1 MVYFHEVQRPRQ
13 LWIAVVVIG
22 IAVFMWYAFIVQIGF
37 GRAVGDN
44 PMPDA
49 LVVLLWLVFGMG
61 FPALW
66 WIVRLEVRVE
76 EDALVIAYVPF
87 VRRAIAYH
95 TIRAVRP
102 MAYRPVAEF
111 SGWGI
116 RMWLRRERVAYS
128 VSGDQGVELVL
139 RDERTIVIGSQ
150 RPERL
155 ADAITARLL

>member
-1 MVYFHEVQRPRQ
+1 MYFREVQKPRQ
-13 LWIAVVVIG
+13 LWIAVIVIG
-22 IAVFMWYAFIVQIGF
+22 IAAFMWYAFIMQIVL
-37 GRAVGDN
+37 GRTVGAN

-49 LVVLLWLVFGMG
+49 LAVLFWLIFGIG
-61 FPALW
+61 FPAVW
-66 WIVRLEVRVE
+66 WIVRLDVRVG
-76 EDALVIAYVPF
+76 DNAVVIEYVPF

-102 MAYRPVAEF
+102 MAYRPVTEF
-111 SGWGI
+111 GGWGI
-116 RMWLRRERVAYS
+116 RMWLRRDRVAYS

-139 RDERTIVIGSQ
+139 RDDRTVVIGSQ